1 MKKYFIALGLV
12 VISANVLLSCKPKL
26 KDVNGVVTDVDIT
39 GNHTGDTVHTMCLF
53 NGEDT
58 LLFKMDDAQYS
69 NGLMLKGDSV
79 DVSYIQG
86 KGDTLRALLVHVK
99 PTPAKVINIKTD
111 TTKTLLTK

>member
-1 MKKYFIALGLV
+1 MVA
-12 VISANVLLSCKPKL
+12 ISANVLLSCKPKL
-26 KDVNGVVTDVDIT
+26 KDVSGVVTDVDMT
-39 GNHTGDTVHTMCLF
+39 GDHDGDTVHTMRLF

-79 DVSYIQG
+79 NVSYIHG

-99 PTPAKVINIKTD
+99 PAPARIVNIETD